1 MPVPPAGFAVR
12 RIGPAD
18 AGALI
23 ALAATDNLFD
33 EDPGT
38 APSGELNPD
47 GARAFLADPSVLF
60 WLAESGGQAM
70 GFLHCCIQ
78 RRRTPGP
85 VDVHPDRDRFRDGE
99 PVDGHGRTALGPA
112 TAGPAAERRELHV
125 VPVSRRATQCERRAP
140 QHPRAVDPAFGHVVD
155 VVGGDVLEV
164 AGDRVEPESVG
175 AIHIPEADP
184 AVRAM
189 REVFG
194 ATVQPG
200 SVKPLN

>member
-85 VDVHPDRDRFRDGE
+85 WAELLLMEMGTHAEWRRRGIGRALVAEMEAWMRRNGVAEVWVPANTYAAGFYRKCGFATDEGE
-99 PVDGHGRTALGPA
+99 ILVK
-112 TAGPAAERRELHV
+112 ELH
-125 VPVSRRATQCERRAP
+125 
-140 QHPRAVDPAFGHVVD
+140 
-155 VVGGDVLEV
+155 
-164 AGDRVEPESVG
+164 
-175 AIHIPEADP
+175 
-184 AVRAM
+184 
-189 REVFG
+189 
-194 ATVQPG
+194 
-200 SVKPLN
+200 